1 MNYSKWNISLE
12 WTDEEQRL
20 LESCMLRFTAEKMD
34 SLQRYVRMAAVLPR
48 KSVRDVAL
56 RVRWT
61 MLQQQL
67 KRRTAMDHCHGRKH
81 PSGAVGGG
89 GGGATTTLMP
99 PPLPPSKGHMVG
111 SMTNH
116 LPIGGGLA
124 YNPAGAGGHSDGPP
138 TVVEGP
144 IAHLLDAN
152 LAILNHFRS
161 NMAAFKVHENT
172 QLLVQFREN
181 ILQIIHAMETLG
193 GVMSQMPSL
202 PVKLNTELANSF
214 LPPRP
219 TGVLSPEGMIMPPP
233 PQPALNAPGMVP
245 IGGPGFAPGAGAVP
259 PPSTAMPQ
267 SFPLSLPIPFSAQS
281 APQIPPHS
289 MHLPPAS
296 AGRPAGPMPNFG
308 LQTQNGL
315 QSLPMPRP
323 AAVPQG
329 IEAPPHPAAGQPKAQ
344 PNNEMIQHGGG

>member
-1 MNYSKWNISLE
+1 
-12 WTDEEQRL
+12 
-20 LESCMLRFTAEKMD
+20 MLRFTAEKMD

-67 KRRTAMDHCHGRKH
+67 KRRTAMDNCHGRKQ
-81 PSGAVGGG
+81 
-89 GGGATTTLMP
+89 GGGAGAGGGTTTLMP
-99 PPLPPSKGHMVG
+99 PPLPPSKGHMG
-111 SMTNH
+111 GGMANH
-116 LPIGGGLA
+116 LNIGGGLP
-124 YNPAGAGGHSDGPP
+124 YNPSAAGGHSDGPP

-144 IAHLLDAN
+144 ISHLLDAN

-193 GVMSQMPSL
+193 GVMSQMPPL

-245 IGGPGFAPGAGAVP
+245 IGGPGLAPGNVNGTVP
-259 PPSTAMPQ
+259 PPTSTMQVPL
-267 SFPLSLPIPFSAQS
+267 PLSLPVSFPLHTTQ
-281 APQIPPHS
+281 QIPPHS

-296 AGRPAGPMPNFG
+296 SGRPAGPLLNFG
-308 LQTQNGL
+308 PHSSQGV
-315 QSLPMPRP
+315 PVRP
-323 AAVPQG
+323 PAVTAVPGAGPTEQQV
-329 IEAPPHPAAGQPKAQ
+329 APATGTAANSPQTHPS
-344 PNNEMIQHGGG
+344 